1 MDLSNLYNVAF
12 DMLSKKK
19 SNGFNFSD
27 NNGSTITV
35 ISAQNG
41 SIFKGNNGHKIVDGK
56 LINTCSEIEAISS
69 MIKEKQSKIDT
80 MITLNIENGDFIM
93 PCETCIDLILQ
104 INKDNINCKIMTN
117 INESIPLSSIVS
129 KDLKELSVE
138 KSIDNHSTDTTSTN
152 DNVTDTSTS
161 VNPLDMVEDWDDG
174 WDFDDDTENDNT
186 STKVEKNSIN
196 DDINNPM
203 PNTPTSIGKENSI
216 NTYYQS
222 RYINSTP
229 TPVDSSIS
237 VSPITSQNSK
247 PFRHSNTISDIMK
260 KNGLSES
267 DKKDFNKQRLFNAFT
282 TDTVASTDNN
292 IGTSAEKQN
301 LSKKELM
308 KLAKEKKK
316 MAKKDA
322 KILKATEK
330 KNNS

>member
-1 MDLSNLYNVAF
+1 
-12 DMLSKKK
+12 MLSQKK
-19 SNGFNFSD
+19 SNGFSFSD

-35 ISAQNG
+35 ISTQNG

-56 LINTCSEIEAISS
+56 LINTCSEIETISS

-80 MITLNIENGDFIM
+80 MITLSIENGDFIM

-104 INKDNINCKIMTN
+104 INKDNIDCQIMTN
-117 INESIPLSSIVS
+117 INESVPLSSIIN
-129 KDLKELSVE
+129 KDLKDVSVE
-138 KSIDNHSTDTTSTN
+138 KPIDKPSTN
-152 DNVTDTSTS
+152 A
-161 VNPLDMVEDWDDG
+161 NPLDMIEDWDDG
-174 WDFDDDTENDNT
+174 WDLDDDDETENT
-186 STKVEKNSIN
+186 STKVENTSIN
-196 DDINNPM
+196 DDISNPM
-203 PNTPTSIGKENSI
+203 PNTPTSTKKENSI

-260 KNGLSES
+260 KNGLSEN

-292 IGTSAEKQN
+292 IGTSVEKQN